1 MISLTIWLIPAPL
14 QGTISRGY
22 ERFSKGDKT
31 MNVTA
36 LAATAATVVALSAGS
51 AFAWDLHDSLA
62 PAPNPTPTVSQ
73 SYAGGA
79 DLQIPGAGTVMSGSS
94 VYDFQCADAKA
105 KYPAGSFEVAT
116 FCAPGDR

>member
-1 MISLTIWLIPAPL
+1 MHI
-14 QGTISRGY
+14 
-22 ERFSKGDKT
+22 K
-31 MNVTA
+31 A

-73 SYAGGA
+73 SYSDGA
-79 DLQIPGAGTVMSGSS
+79 DLQIPGVGTVNSGGSA
-94 VYDFQCADAKA
+94 YDFQCADAKA
-105 KYPAGSFEVAT
+105 MYPAGSFQVST